1 MTLIINLLKCVVL
14 KRWAELGCSFH
25 SVVIVVVAVVPVVI
39 SSRNYFS
46 PEIFPPL
53 LILRIASGQE
63 NKEPAFNTSLITSR
77 SLWRLAVL
85 CFFFK
90 PPSVGLCGKCVY
102 GHVLIWTPSYL
113 AHLDACVCVLQR
125 WCRVSELER
134 AVSGLS
140 SHHAAPEAADLPLP
154 HPPRP
159 GRVCGRPHRVHG
171 TSSCSTPPS
180 HTCVRFKAQKPA
192 SFPDERSLIF
202 WVTNSDPLP
211 RLLPVSVLVTGG
223 KQLSWPPEEPEMFYW
238 YIKPDWS
245 SVLSS
250 PCMGSTPRSQRC

>member
-85 CFFFK
+85 CFFLK

-113 AHLDACVCVLQR
+113 AHLDVCVCFTEVVPSLWTGAR
-125 WCRVSELER
+125 RLRPFLTSRSSWGCR
-134 AVSGLS
+134 
-140 SHHAAPEAADLPLP
+140 
-154 HPPRP
+154 
-159 GRVCGRPHRVHG
+159 
-171 TSSCSTPPS
+171 STATTPS
-180 HTCVRFKAQKPA
+180 
-192 SFPDERSLIF
+192 
-202 WVTNSDPLP
+202 
-211 RLLPVSVLVTGG
+211 
-223 KQLSWPPEEPEMFYW
+223 
-238 YIKPDWS
+238 
-245 SVLSS
+245 
-250 PCMGSTPRSQRC
+250 